1 MSTKS
6 IDTILTRDIY
16 KTDKVTQDY
25 ANEASELI
33 DEIANFYTVVFHNSI
48 QSLPEENRLEDAAV
62 FLLLLNAVE
71 LADGISGSIKNELIL
86 SGLFQL
92 RSLFEEFLYFKYLT
106 IDKKRYLQ
114 RSISFLIYHEK
125 SNMFIN
131 DQFISGTD
139 QNALY
144 VQALIKNEI
153 KIPFD
158 GKRAEKSAQHI
169 NEIYSKR
176 LEEIERRWPKIYSEF
191 QSEYKSRKN
200 WYTYFN
206 GPTHLRELAEKVNRE
221 LDYILI
227 YKTISEMS
235 HCNHVISAFGKR
247 MSKSNTSG
255 YILRDIS
262 KMHELSSHTLQYLIT
277 ILKMFI
283 DFIFLEYKEPF
294 LKWYTDEISA
304 RFTKLIKV

>member
-1 MSTKS
+1 MSTKP
-6 IDTILTRDIY
+6 IETILTRDIY
-16 KTDKVTQDY
+16 KTDKVTQDF

-48 QSLPEENRLEDAAV
+48 QSSPKENSLEDAAI

-71 LADGISGSIKNELIL
+71 LADGISVSIKNGLIL
-86 SGLFQL
+86 SGFFQV
-92 RSLFEEFLYFKYLT
+92 RSLFEEFLYIKYLT

-125 SNMFIN
+125 ADMFSN
-131 DQFISGTD
+131 DQFIGGTN
-139 QNALY
+139 QNALF
-144 VQALIKNEI
+144 VKALNKNEI
-153 KIPFD
+153 KISFD
-158 GKRAEKSAQHI
+158 GKAEEQRAQHN
-169 NEIYSKR
+169 NEIYSNR

-191 QSEYKSRKN
+191 QSEYKSSKN

-206 GPTHLRELAEKVNRE
+206 GPGNLRELAEIVNRP

-227 YKTISEMS
+227 YKTISEMT
-235 HCNHVISAFGKR
+235 HCTHVISSFGKR

-262 KMHELSSHTLQYLIT
+262 KMHELSTHTLNYLIS
-277 ILKMFI
+277 ILAMFI
-283 DFIFLEYKEPF
+283 DFIFLEYKEPYA
-294 LKWYTDEISA
+294 KWYTDEISA
-304 RFTKLIKV
+304 KHKKLIKV